1 MLNGYVKTELK
12 TASKTKAQKIA
23 EATDD
28 LIGNRITRIQQIKL
42 QRIQHIRLLRQ
53 F

>member
-1 MLNGYVKTELK
+1 MLNGYVTTELK
-12 TASKTKAQKIA
+12 TASKIKTQKIA

-28 LIGNRITRIQQIKL
+28 LIGNRIAMIQQIKL
-42 QRIQHIRLLRQ
+42 QRIQHIGLLRQ